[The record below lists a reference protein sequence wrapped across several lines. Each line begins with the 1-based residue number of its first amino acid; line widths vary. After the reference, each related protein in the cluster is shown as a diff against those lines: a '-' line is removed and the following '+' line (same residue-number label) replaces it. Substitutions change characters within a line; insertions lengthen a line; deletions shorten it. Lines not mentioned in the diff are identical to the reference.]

1 MEIEEKIKAVRNR
14 DKSYRYKF
22 FVFYDTLKD
31 ALQTGYRP
39 CKICMKEEYHDYKN
53 NNMETIKITRY
64 QSPVG
69 DMIVGSYGDKLCICD
84 WAVEKR
90 RYTIDRRIQRHLN
103 AKYEEG
109 TSEIIR
115 LKNSMHILLAIAKYL
130 IFRLF
135 LPGRNFNVLYGES

>member
-109 TSEIIR
+109 TSEIIQR
-115 LKNSMHILLAIAKYL
+115 AIEELDA
-130 IFRLF
+130 
-135 LPGRNFNVLYGES
+135 